1 MDRQPSAERDALLLE
16 MVGIHKL
23 YPENNVHANQ
33 DVHFQLREG
42 EIHALV
48 GENGAGKTSLMKILC
63 GLEQPDRG
71 VIRLRGVPARIGSTK
86 DAEKHGIGMVHQQFS
101 LIENYSI
108 ADNIV
113 PNREPVKNLLFYD
126 RGAAREQVLALSKRY
141 GFEIDPDAIV
151 GNLTVAEKQRVEIL
165 RILFR
170 GSTLLVLDEPTS
182 LLTEQEVKVFF
193 GILRQLKSLTYTII
207 IITHKLDEV
216 AEIADRVTVMRGGK
230 IVRSCCEAA
239 GVDKASL
246 ARMMVGKDVILQVEK
261 APQAAGAPALQVRHL
276 SLTDPAR
283 PLPLLCDVNLEVN
296 EGQVLGIAAVAGNGL
311 GELEDVLTG
320 MCASGRIEGEALLYG
335 RNILC
340 QPTTYLRSIGIA
352 YVPAD
357 RLNRGSSLPL
367 PLTDNLIAVDH
378 HEFLRH
384 GFFRSGLIS
393 TFVRGLVARFGI
405 QGGLR
410 SAVGTLSGGNIQRAV
425 LSRELSRNTSLL
437 IVSEP
442 TWGLDIVS
450 SEFVYSVIMDMR
462 KAGKAI
468 LLLSSNLDEILA
480 LSDRIAV
487 MYKGEV
493 VGVFDNEC
501 LDRESLG
508 DYMLGLKRQSA
519 EGAQGAEG
527 VHGAEGAHGA
537 EGGNVG
543 A

>member
-1 MDRQPSAERDALLLE
+1 MNPEPGGHEDGLLLE
-16 MVGIHKL
+16 MAGIFKT
-23 YPENNVHANQ
+23 YPENNVHANH
-33 DVHFQLREG
+33 DVHFRVREG

-63 GLEQPDRG
+63 GLEQPDKG
-71 VIRLRGVPARIGSTK
+71 VIRLRGRPVRFASTK

-113 PNREPVKNLLFYD
+113 LNREPMKNLFFYD
-126 RGAAREQVLALSKRY
+126 RKMAREEVKGLSLRY
-141 GFEIDPDAIV
+141 GFAMDPDVVVA
-151 GNLTVAEKQRVEIL
+151 NLTVAEKQRVEIL

-182 LLTEQEVKVFF
+182 LLTEQEVRIFF
-193 GILRQLKSLTYTII
+193 DILRQLKGLRYTII

-216 AEIADRVTVMRGGK
+216 AQIADRVTVMRAGR
-230 IVRSCCEAA
+230 IVTSCCDTA

-246 ARMMVGKDVILQVEK
+246 ARMMVGKDVILQVTK
-261 APQAAGAPALQVRHL
+261 PPRAAGAPVLQVRHL
-276 SLTDPAR
+276 TLRDPGR
-283 PLPLLCDVNLEVN
+283 PLPLLHDVNLEVR

-311 GELEDVLTG
+311 GELEDSLTG
-320 MCASGRIEGEALLYG
+320 MCGDGILEGEALLG
-335 RNILC
+335 GKNILC
-340 QPTTYLRSIGIA
+340 KPTSYLRSIGVA

-367 PLTDNLIAVDH
+367 PLGDNLIAVDH
-378 HEFLRH
+378 HRFLRH
-384 GFFRSGLIS
+384 GFFRAVSVAA
-393 TFVRGLVARFGI
+393 FVRGLIERFGI
-405 QGGLR
+405 RGSQK

-425 LSRELSRNTSLL
+425 LSREFSRETSLL
-437 IVSEP
+437 VICEP
-442 TWGLDIVS
+442 TWGLDVLS
-450 SEFVYSVIMDMR
+450 SEFVYNVIMDMR
-462 KAGKAI
+462 SADKAI

-493 VGVFDNEC
+493 AGIFDNDC

-508 DYMLGLKRQSA
+508 DYMLGLKK
-519 EGAQGAEG
+519 QGPAGLCGPDGEQ
-527 VHGAEGAHGA
+527 
-537 EGGNVG
+537 GGNAG
-543 A
+543 GR